1 MRYEPH
7 DYQRYCSDYLISHKI
22 SALLLSMGLGKTV
35 ITLSAIAD
43 LLFDY
48 FDIRRVLIIAPLRV
62 AQMTWPDE
70 LKKWDHL
77 KGLRYS
83 VAVGSAK
90 ERKQAV
96 ATQADLYIIN
106 RDNVVW
112 LCENYPEFFDKDL
125 MIVVDE
131 LSSFKSHQSKRFKAL
146 MKMRPKVER
155 ITGLTGTPSSNGL
168 MDLFAEYKLLDMG
181 ARLGRFI
188 GTYRE
193 LYFKPDRMNGP
204 IVYSYKP
211 LPGAEERI
219 YEKISDMTISMK
231 STDHLKMP
239 ELISTSYEVQLSDE
253 EAKTYKALKDQ
264 LVLNLPAGEITVANA
279 AVLSGKLCQ
288 MANGAVYGDDGQVV
302 SIHDRKLDAL
312 EDIIESM
319 NGNPLLLC
327 YYFRHDHERITGR
340 LNEKG
345 IPWEDINSEDA
356 IRRWNDKKVPVG
368 LIHCMSAGHGLN
380 LQHGGNA
387 MCWFGLSF
395 SLEAYQQTIG
405 RLYRQ
410 GQQSETVVVVHIIAK
425 GTIDERVMRV
435 LSEKD
440 DTQTALIDAVRAEV
454 RNVKEES
461 HDGKRILEPGTQD

>member
-131 LSSFKSHQSKRFKAL
+131 LSSFKSHQSK
-146 MKMRPKVER
+146 
-155 ITGLTGTPSSNGL
+155 
-168 MDLFAEYKLLDMG
+168 MG

-211 LPGAEERI
+211 LPGAEDRI

-345 IPWEDINSEDA
+345 IPWEDINSEEA
-356 IRRWNDKKVPVG
+356 IRRWNDKNVPVG